1 MNTDDY
7 FFKLAS
13 SCTVEAELLE
23 YCANVEDWAA
33 GLTWESFLQKL
44 VPDSI
49 IKKDKFLTTMK
60 DMGWRIYILKLI
72 PMSWYKFHI
81 DTHGNRPTA
90 INCLLGSP
98 RSLSVFKGKEVRRL
112 QEQIL
117 DLNYERNAFYLFNG
131 LEQHA
136 VFNFESDR
144 FLLTITPPDS
154 YMAKQY
160 DPSKGSYK
168 DAAGNFTVKS
178 FGELDTMLAEQK
190 TIYFKFREEFK
201 KLKL

>member
-1 MNTDDY
+1 MNPDNY
-7 FFKLAS
+7 FFKLNSA
-13 SCTVEAELLE
+13 CTVEAELLD
-23 YCANVEDWAA
+23 YCAHVEDWAE
-33 GLTWESFLQKL
+33 GLTWESFLQQM

-49 IKKDKFLTTMK
+49 IEKDVFLTTMK
-60 DMGWRIYILKLI
+60 NMGWRISILKLM

-98 RSLSVFKGKEVRRL
+98 RSMTLFKGKEVRRL

-117 DLNYERNAFYLFNG
+117 DLNYQRNAFYLFNG
-131 LEQHA
+131 MEPHA

-154 YMAKQY
+154 YMSKQY
-160 DPSKGSYK
+160 DPKKGSYK
-168 DAAGNFTVKS
+168 DSSGNFTLKS
-178 FGELDTMLAEQK
+178 FGELDAMLDEQR
-190 TIYFKFREEFK
+190 TIYFKFKEEFIT
-201 KLKL
+201 LQL